1 MPKGHGHVYAIV
13 WMFVGFVICLVCGVI
28 SLIANFFFFTLFTP
42 FLVYNMDRNK

>member
-28 SLIANFFFFTLFTP
+28 YLLASFFFTLFTP
-42 FLVYNMDRNK
+42 SLVYNMDRNK